1 MHDRNSPAVKC
12 SNCGKFYNKNL
23 GLCPFCGTILSETSP
38 STENGTDTPKKTDD
52 SIKTENYV
60 SNINNPVKASE
71 FPQNKPYLWAMLLCF
86 TIAQIITWFLPWTR
100 LSTNSEL
107 AELLANQKIHY
118 LNYLGSPANVLNNY
132 YDIKVHTAFYDIAAF
147 LMMASVVIIFI
158 YFILSFSQKYSGRIK
173 GTIASVCMIV
183 AALFVEIYRLS
194 LNSALENAGLNEA
207 YTFSTSGI
215 FVFVIILSVAAMMF
229 GNQIQKRHNLSTTK
243 PEKIVELPVP
253 GDWQH
258 EIEGLTDDILIE
270 RYHNEYEWSSGY
282 RELCYKEIQKRNL
295 LIDDTNEKSEKWICP
310 ECVRENDI
318 LSVICKCGYQRNFA
332 NEDPKQKEIFL
343 NRIFAVSPECLEK
356 KQRYFQNDDNQNII
370 IRYTSP
376 ATIHVFRRSE
386 KDWVIIPQDNS
397 YLRELMMGQGN
408 NCMTEISIEK
418 AKEIIGSWF

>member
-38 STENGTDTPKKTDD
+38 STESVSAVTSISNNNISGTDNNASNTNN
-52 SIKTENYV
+52 SIKD
-60 SNINNPVKASE
+60 SE
-71 FPQNKPYLWAMLLCF
+71 TPQNQAYLWLMLLCL
-86 TIAQIITWFLPWTR
+86 AVGQIITWFVPWTK
-100 LSTNSEL
+100 LNTESGIIEFF
-107 AELLANQKIHY
+107 ANKKIHY

-158 YFILSFSQKYSGRIK
+158 YFILSFSKKYSGRIK

-229 GNQIQKRHNLSTTK
+229 GNQIQKRHDSNASE
-243 PEKIVELPVP
+243 PEKIEEPSADDIWP
-253 GDWQH
+253 ATSGGIWQQ
-258 EIEGLTDDILIE
+258 EIESLEDDILLE

-282 RELCYKEIQKRNL
+282 RKLCYEELQKRNL
-295 LIDDTNEKSEKWICP
+295 LTGDIKQKDEQVETIKNEDQQPQVTSNINNTIIPSGQFGKFDYKKVEKHQTPSDNKWICP
-310 ECVRENDI
+310 ECARENDNA
-318 LSVICKCGYQRNFA
+318 VKTCKCGYQRI
-332 NEDPKQKEIFL
+332 DSK
-343 NRIFAVSPECLEK
+343 
-356 KQRYFQNDDNQNII
+356 
-370 IRYTSP
+370 
-376 ATIHVFRRSE
+376 
-386 KDWVIIPQDNS
+386 
-397 YLRELMMGQGN
+397 YL
-408 NCMTEISIEK
+408 
-418 AKEIIGSWF
+418 

>member
-23 GLCPFCGTILSETSP
+23 GLCPFCGTILSEPSP
-38 STENGTDTPKKTDD
+38 STDSVSAVTSISNNNISGTDNNASNTNN
-52 SIKTENYV
+52 SIKD
-60 SNINNPVKASE
+60 SE
-71 FPQNKPYLWAMLLCF
+71 TPQNKAYLWLMLLCL
-86 TIAQIITWFLPWTR
+86 AVGQIITWFVPWTK
-100 LSTNSEL
+100 LNTESGIIEFF
-107 AELLANQKIHY
+107 ANPKIHY

-147 LMMASVVIIFI
+147 LMMASVIIIFI

-229 GNQIQKRHNLSTTK
+229 GNKIQKRHNLSTTE

-282 RELCYKEIQKRNL
+282 RKLCYEELQKRNL
-295 LIDDTNEKSEKWICP
+295 LTG
-310 ECVRENDI
+310 DI
-318 LSVICKCGYQRNFA
+318 KQKDEQVETIK
-332 NEDPKQKEIFL
+332 NEDQQLASVDIKELI
-343 NRIFAVSPECLEK
+343 A
-356 KQRYFQNDDNQNII
+356 NIC
-370 IRYTSP
+370 
-376 ATIHVFRRSE
+376 
-386 KDWVIIPQDNS
+386 D
-397 YLRELMMGQGN
+397 M
-408 NCMTEISIEK
+408 
-418 AKEIIGSWF
+418 